1 METLN
6 ERPSPPVSA
15 EFIVLV
21 ALLTA
26 LVAMSIDSMLP
37 ALGLIATDLGAYHAN
52 DRQLILS
59 MFFAGLTL
67 GTLIFGP
74 ASDTTGRKPAIF
86 AGLLL
91 FALGSLLCIFAVSF
105 PMMLAGRA
113 LQGFGAA
120 GPRVVSLAMVRDG
133 SSGPAMARI
142 MSFVMSVFMLVPILA
157 PSIGQGIL
165 LVAHWRMIF
174 VGLLL
179 MALVATLW
187 IAYRQRETLP
197 KERRSALSISAIGSA
212 ARTFLTHPVAM
223 AYTLAVG
230 CIFGAF
236 ICYLGTSQQIFQ
248 EQYGQGKL
256 FSVWFGLFAV
266 AIAIAMIVNGRLV
279 MRFGM
284 RKLSQ
289 WALRGSIGLSV
300 VFLVFSLI
308 MAGHPPLWMLG
319 LYLFLNFFCCGM
331 LFGNYNA
338 IAMEPMGRIA
348 GMAAAISGSLSTLV
362 ALVAGTWIGQLYNG
376 TVIPLA
382 GGFTALTIAAF
393 FLTEWAERRR

>member
-1 METLN
+1 METVK
-6 ERPSPPVSA
+6 ERPSPPVTV

-37 ALGLIATDLGAYHAN
+37 ALGLIATDLGAYQSN

-86 AGLLL
+86 AGLLV
-91 FALGSLLCIFAVSF
+91 FALGSLLCVFSTNF
-105 PMMLAGRA
+105 TMMLWGRV

-133 SSGPAMARI
+133 SSGPAMARV

-174 VGLLL
+174 VALLV
-179 MALVATLW
+179 MALIATVW
-187 IAYRQRETLP
+187 MAYRQRETLP
-197 KERRSALSISAIGSA
+197 KERRSALSLTALASA
-212 ARTFLTHPVAM
+212 AATFLRHPVAM
-223 AYTLAVG
+223 AYTIAVG

-256 FSVWFGLFAV
+256 FAVWFGLFAV

-284 RKLSQ
+284 RTLSQ
-289 WALRGSIGLSV
+289 WALRGSIALSV
-300 VFLVFSLI
+300 LFLIASLA
-308 MAGHPPLWMLG
+308 MAGHPPLWLLG
-319 LYLFLNFFCCGM
+319 LYLFLNFFCSGM

-362 ALVAGTWIGQLYNG
+362 ALVTGTLIGQLYDG

-382 GGFTALTIAAF
+382 GGFTALTLAAF
-393 FLTEWAERRR
+393 VLTEWAERRR

>member
-1 METLN
+1 METVK
-6 ERPSPPVSA
+6 ERPSPPVTV

-37 ALGLIATDLGAYHAN
+37 ALGLIATDLGAYQSN

-86 AGLLL
+86 AGLLV
-91 FALGSLLCIFAVSF
+91 FALGSLLCVFSTNF
-105 PMMLAGRA
+105 TMMLWGRV

-133 SSGPAMARI
+133 SSGPAMARV

-174 VGLLL
+174 VGLLA
-179 MALVATLW
+179 MALLATVW
-187 IAYRQRETLP
+187 MAYRQRETLP
-197 KERRSALSISAIGSA
+197 KERRSALSLTALASA
-212 ARTFLTHPVAM
+212 AATFLRHPVAM
-223 AYTLAVG
+223 GYTIAVG

-256 FSVWFGLFAV
+256 FAVWFGLFAV

-284 RKLSQ
+284 RALSQ
-289 WALRGSIGLSV
+289 WALRGSIALSV
-300 VFLVFSLI
+300 LFLMASLA
-308 MAGHPPLWMLG
+308 MAGHPPLWLLG
-319 LYLFLNFFCCGM
+319 LYLFLNFFCSGM

-362 ALVAGTWIGQLYNG
+362 ALVTGTLIGQLYDG

-382 GGFTALTIAAF
+382 GGFTALTLAAF
-393 FLTEWAERRR
+393 VLTEWAERRR